1 METMREDIRTTTTWS
16 IVLSVLMIV
25 SGIAAIVLPAVAGLA
40 VTAMLGW
47 LLVFTGALHL
57 GMAWRGE
64 GAAAIAGE
72 IIVSLLY
79 AGVGLYLLAR
89 PAAGLASLTVAL
101 AVALAAKGVLEAIF
115 ALSVRALAGS
125 GWLLLDGLL
134 NVAIATLIA
143 AAWPASTAWAIGI
156 LVGVSMV
163 SSGFTRLMIS
173 GAVRDAVA

>member
-79 AGVGLYLLAR
+79 AAVGLYLLAR

-173 GAVRDAVA
+173 SAVRDAVA